1 MKKWTPLLG
10 LCVGALGMVLGSCT
24 NGGVEPNSPV
34 TTTIVATTPPASVV
48 VSESPDNSNC
58 IGCHTDQEALFV
70 LAEEPEENTLNEGE
84 G

>member
-1 MKKWTPLLG
+1 MKKWVAIGLGVGFLALL
-10 LCVGALGMVLGSCT
+10 LASCT
-24 NGGVEPNSPV
+24 NGEAQPV
-34 TTTIVATTPPASVV
+34 QPTTTTIVATTPPAVGI

-58 IGCHTDQEALFV
+58 IACHTDQESLFA